1 MKVAVGSQNPS
12 KIESAKRAFEKVF
25 GSCEVIGVSVSSG
38 VSAMPMSFKEIA
50 KGAKNRAEE
59 AIKRLDTDF
68 GVGLEGGL
76 EEKEL
81 GTFLMGIV
89 AVVDKKGVWSYG
101 ERGGF
106 LLPERI
112 VKEVRKGRELG
123 SVMDEIMGM
132 NNTKHGVGAIGFFT
146 NGIISR
152 AKSFEAATIHALTRF
167 IRPEMYD

>member
-12 KIESAKRAFEKVF
+12 KIESAKKAFEKVF
-25 GSCEVIGVSVSSG
+25 GDCEVVGVSISSG

-50 KGAKNRAEE
+50 RGAKNRAEE
-59 AIKRLDTDF
+59 AIKKVNADF
-68 GVGLEGGL
+68 GVGLEGGF
-76 EEKEL
+76 EKKGL

-89 AVVDKKGVWSYG
+89 AVVDRKGKWSYG

-106 LLPERI
+106 LIPEKI
-112 VKEVRKGRELG
+112 IKKVEEGKELG
-123 SVMDEIMGM
+123 EVMDEIMGSK
-132 NNTKHGVGAIGFFT
+132 NTKHKEGAIGFFT
-146 NGIISR
+146 NGLISR